1 MLKEMSINI
10 RCAFVSRFV
19 CELSSNTTSSGQLC
33 YWGVKF
39 LTIRKNPAFGPQ
51 QIRELTEILEKAIE
65 VNILLDETFIQIP

>member
-1 MLKEMSINI
+1 ML
-10 RCAFVSRFV
+10 
-19 CELSSNTTSSGQLC
+19 G